1 MYIRYTLFWDFKQHR
16 FVVCY
21 WIFWDC
27 FILEPGPIH
36 CPATSGQTINL
47 RCIKSRNSTD
57 CNILLQQ
64 TLHIFFK
71 YKLPLNIYLFTYL
84 FIYYAYFHSAMSY
97 GIIFWGN
104 TSYSSIIFR
113 IQKKAIRIMKGCGN
127 RILCGNLFQKLQI
140 WPLTSQNILSW
151 LMFVVQN
158 KNFFPTNNENHN
170 LDTWQRNNLY
180 LPQANLT
187 IYQKAA
193 YYSGIKIFNNLPLE
207 IKNVAGNK
215 KIIASKKFLYTYSFY
230 TMEEYL
236 SQLWVKCFITRSLLQ
251 WYTDVRFYVHYI
263 STVGLFLSSV

>member
-1 MYIRYTLFWDFKQHR
+1 
-16 FVVCY
+16 
-21 WIFWDC
+21 
-27 FILEPGPIH
+27 
-36 CPATSGQTINL
+36 
-47 RCIKSRNSTD
+47 
-57 CNILLQQ
+57 
-64 TLHIFFK
+64 
-71 YKLPLNIYLFTYL
+71 
-84 FIYYAYFHSAMSY
+84 MSY
-97 GIIFWGN
+97 GIIFCGN

-207 IKNVAGNK
+207 IKNVAGDQK
-215 KIIASKKFLYTYSFY
+215 KFKNALKKFLYTCSFY

-236 SQLWVKCFITRSLLQ
+236 SQSWIMHCITRFFII
-251 WYTDVRFYVHYI
+251 VVHWLTI
-263 STVGLFLSSV
+263 LSVCIM